1 MKGLIAGL
9 VALLAIGVL
18 FFFLYAFPATPPPEM
33 TDAEIAQIEAAVR
46 QEVEARM
53 AAFDQAV
60 LAGDAEA
67 AASFWT
73 SDALLL
79 EPGTRVAGGDFLS
92 FVSEFF
98 AVGGVTA
105 TDHNV
110 LDFFVHGDVAYWI
123 MEIDETFQ
131 VEGMDPFT
139 VMNYAFLRWEKEDG
153 VWKIDRYLGGPRG
166 APPEG

>member
-1 MKGLIAGL
+1 MKGLIA
-9 VALLAIGVL
+9 LLAVLLALGVM
-18 FFFLYAFPATPPPEM
+18 FFFYASPTTSPAEM
-33 TDAEIAQIEAAVR
+33 TVAEIAQIEATVR
-46 QEVEARM
+46 QEVEAQM

-73 SDALLL
+73 ADALLL
-79 EPGTRVAGGDFLS
+79 EPGTRVGGGDFLS

-98 AVGGVTA
+98 AIGRVTA
-105 TDHNV
+105 VDHPV

-123 MEIDETFQ
+123 MEIDETFEI
-131 VEGMDPFT
+131 EGMDPFT

-153 VWKIDRYLGGPRG
+153 VWKIDRYLGGPRD